1 MQDQVKNCNERFGIS
16 AAAIYSMQDEEI
28 LQNIENGVYS
38 LVYTSP
44 EALLATKRWRSL
56 ATSSSFIDQCVAVVI
71 DEGHCLVHWQ
81 VCILKSQ

>member
-28 LQNIENGVYS
+28 LQNIENSVYS
-38 LVYTSP
+38 LMYTSP

-56 ATSSSFIDQCVAVVI
+56 ATSSSFRDQCVAVVI
-71 DEGHCLVHWQ
+71 DEEHCLVHW
-81 VCILKSQ
+81 